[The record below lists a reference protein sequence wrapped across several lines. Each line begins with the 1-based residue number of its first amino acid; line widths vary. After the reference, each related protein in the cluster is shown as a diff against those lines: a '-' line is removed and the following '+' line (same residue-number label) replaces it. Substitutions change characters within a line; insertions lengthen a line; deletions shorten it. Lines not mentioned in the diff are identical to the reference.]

1 MNMVP
6 SFTNLR
12 SFVSYQFTA
21 LRMRALRNR
30 IWAKF
35 SGMPSELIVFPGDN
49 ERSHVIVNRKLIGI
63 KNIRVTEIVGTLNRD
78 TDFDI
83 QFRPLKKHTLA
94 RWVNAYI
101 LHEQDSWSP
110 IIVHKV
116 RDEYFVEDGH
126 HRVSVA
132 RALGMDYIEA
142 KVWDYSNSNK
152 QPQKY
157 HWVKCTEKSSAKA
170 YVTS

>member
-1 MNMVP
+1 MNMIP

-12 SFVSYQFTA
+12 GFVAYQFTV
-21 LRMRALRNR
+21 LRMRALRGR
-30 IWAKF
+30 IWAKL

-49 ERSHVIVNRKLIGI
+49 EHSYIIPHRKLVGI
-63 KNIRVTEIVGTLNRD
+63 KNIRVTEIVGTLSRE

-83 QFRPLKKHTLA
+83 QFRPLKKHVLT

-101 LHEQDSWSP
+101 LHEQNGWSP

-116 RDEYFVEDGH
+116 RNEYFVEDGH

-132 RALGMDYIEA
+132 RAMGMEYIEA
-142 KVWDYSNSNK
+142 KVWDYSPRN
-152 QPQKY
+152 QPAEKY
-157 HWVKCTEKSSAKA
+157 HWVRCTEKSSVKA
-170 YVTS
+170 YMTG